1 MRGATIARMQNV
13 VRSGGRALVDGLIA
27 NGVRN
32 VFCVPGESY
41 LGALDAMYA
50 HRAQLRVIACR
61 QEGGAAY
68 MAEAHG
74 KLTGEPGVCFVSR
87 GPGASNAM
95 IGVHTAFQD
104 STPMLLFIGQI
115 PRAERGREAFQE
127 LDYARVYDGVA
138 KRVMRVD
145 SAEQIP
151 QTLHDAWQSAIDRRP
166 GPVVIELPED
176 TLTETCQV
184 NDCAKPTRASCAPP
198 PSSVATFS
206 TLLDA
211 AERPLIIFGGAAWTP
226 RASILLRAFIEK
238 HRLPAACA
246 FRRQDMLDNTHP
258 HYVGELG
265 IAPNPELVRMVDDAD
280 LIVALSARL
289 GEMTSG
295 GYTLFDVPQF
305 DARARRKLIHI
316 FAERAELNAVYRAE
330 LGIACDAESFLQG
343 VAGIPPRRQRDDDDA
358 RIARAHQ
365 SYLDFMNQPRDEH
378 RALRMDKIMQWLR
391 ARLAADDIITCG
403 AGNYTAWA
411 QRNYQFRQPRTQLA
425 CTNGSMGYAV
435 PAAIAAKL
443 HRVDAK
449 VVSFS
454 GDGCFLMNGQ
464 ELATAMQH
472 RLAIVFIVLN
482 NRCYGTI
489 RAHQQRHYPRRPIAT
504 ALRNPNFAELAR
516 AHGAFGAQV
525 SRTEEFAPTFE
536 QALDCG
542 RAAVIE
548 VKLDDPE

>member
-87 GPGASNAM
+87 GPGAANAM

-343 VAGIPPRRQRDDDDA
+343 VADIPRAPPTRRRRCADC
-358 RIARAHQ
+358 ARA
-365 SYLDFMNQPRDEH
+365 S
-378 RALRMDKIMQWLR
+378 
-391 ARLAADDIITCG
+391 
-403 AGNYTAWA
+403 
-411 QRNYQFRQPRTQLA
+411 
-425 CTNGSMGYAV
+425 
-435 PAAIAAKL
+435 
-443 HRVDAK
+443 
-449 VVSFS
+449 
-454 GDGCFLMNGQ
+454 
-464 ELATAMQH
+464 
-472 RLAIVFIVLN
+472 IVFGF
-482 NRCYGTI
+482 YES
-489 RAHQQRHYPRRPIAT
+489 T
-504 ALRNPNFAELAR
+504 AR
-516 AHGAFGAQV
+516 
-525 SRTEEFAPTFE
+525 
-536 QALDCG
+536 
-542 RAAVIE
+542 
-548 VKLDDPE
+548 